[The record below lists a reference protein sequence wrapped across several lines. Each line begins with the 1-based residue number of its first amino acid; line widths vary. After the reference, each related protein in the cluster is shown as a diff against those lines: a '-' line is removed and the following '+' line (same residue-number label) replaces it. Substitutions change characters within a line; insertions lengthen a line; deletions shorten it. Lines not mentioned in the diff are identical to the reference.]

1 MSETANSCLDFL
13 WLTIWC
19 HQWKYS
25 AVNILYL
32 VRDVFQN
39 QRQFQFLKF
48 NCQIEKV
55 LSLGGRKQN
64 PIFEWK
70 TEKSIFHSITFC
82 RLFANRKK
90 NERKKFFFDNIFLK
104 KIERKI
110 YHRVCEKES
119 VCKWVC
125 VVRVC
130 VWKEWEIYTL
140 IIKVFWPCVD
150 NKPPYPL
157 ETKGD
162 FLAFN
167 KMVSKLFFAKG
178 LIWWSSLP
186 AKGLRSRVTVW
197 SF

>member
-1 MSETANSCLDFL
+1 MFFKIRDNFNFSNSIAKLKRFCR
-13 WLTIWC
+13 
-19 HQWKYS
+19 S
-25 AVNILYL
+25 AG
-32 VRDVFQN
+32 
-39 QRQFQFLKF
+39 
-48 NCQIEKV
+48 E
-55 LSLGGRKQN
+55 S
-64 PIFEWK
+64 K
-70 TEKSIFHSITFC
+70 TPFWVKDRKSIFHSITFC
-82 RLFANRKK
+82 RLFANIKK
-90 NERKKFFFDNIFLK
+90 YERKKFFFDNIFLK

-140 IIKVFWPCVD
+140 IIKVFWPCIH
-150 NKPPYPL
+150 NKPPSPL